1 MGYTAKGNATQAVD
15 NLRMMWR
22 HADQVIM
29 CVKSQER
36 DDEAEL
42 IERLQ
47 AVQDDIA
54 GLIRDLRATK

>member
-22 HADQVIM
+22 HADTTIM

-36 DDEAEL
+36 EDEAEL

-54 GLIRDLRATK
+54 GLIRDLRTTK